1 MHLKVLQKERFR
13 KQRKQLMISWEISLL
28 IKLQKSQKPLQ
39 KMIQKQM
46 KKKYLEKDIYP
57 QD

>member
-28 IKLQKSQKPLQ
+28 IKLQKSQRPLQ

>member
-1 MHLKVLQKERFR
+1 MHLKVLQKERFK